1 MLVLRRKKGETFL
14 IGDSIRI
21 TVVDCAADGV
31 RFAIDAPKQLSILRE
46 ELSDAAQANRNSV
59 IAKNMNALLSLS
71 SALSHAEENT
81 ETNLT
86 QNDIPLTD
94 KKKGLSVN
102 TDF

>member
-31 RFAIDAPKQLSILRE
+31 RFAIDAPKQFSILRE

-59 IAKNMNALLSLS
+59 IAENMSALLSLS
-71 SALSHAEENT
+71 SALSCTENAAET
-81 ETNLT
+81 APT
-86 QNDIPLTD
+86 QTDNSVTD
-94 KKKGLSVN
+94 KKK
-102 TDF
+102 